1 MATGMLLIS
10 ISAFGL
16 SAIELIEATAQ
27 LINYLG

>member
-16 SAIELIEATAQ
+16 SAIEFIETTVQ
-27 LINYLG
+27 LINML